1 MMRGRIGL
9 VMLAV
14 GLAVLPGRAQ
24 QDGGADVRF
33 RMRTSVELVMI
44 PVTVKDSA
52 GNLVIG
58 IERDEFRLFED
69 GVEQTIRYF
78 SIDPFPLSVII
89 LVDTGLSRGAQAA
102 VRKALPVFTSAFGPE
117 DEFALYLF
125 HTYARRVLGFS
136 RDRDKLHAA
145 FRALEWMRAPARGG
159 STGGPMTAGPR
170 INSIPIGPQVPS
182 VSPRSE
188 KPTKAIHDAL
198 WTAGL
203 ALHDR
208 ERGRRRVVFIISDGA
223 NSRLNQYSFKETR
236 DLLLREN
243 VSVYAIGVGNAR
255 FALGTTVLSD
265 YARVTGGDMY
275 APLGRD
281 GLARMYARVAEQAR
295 NQYTLVYAPPPARA
309 GRKFRNIEVRVRR
322 PGVTLLT
329 YDGYF
334 AGIPTE

>member
-1 MMRGRIGL
+1 MRGRIGL

-69 GVEQTIRYF
+69 GVEQRIRYF

-89 LVDTGLSRGAQAA
+89 LVDAGLGRAAQAA

-159 STGGPMTAGPR
+159 
-170 INSIPIGPQVPS
+170 
-182 VSPRSE
+182 
-188 KPTKAIHDAL
+188 
-198 WTAGL
+198 
-203 ALHDR
+203 
-208 ERGRRRVVFIISDGA
+208 
-223 NSRLNQYSFKETR
+223 
-236 DLLLREN
+236 
-243 VSVYAIGVGNAR
+243 
-255 FALGTTVLSD
+255 
-265 YARVTGGDMY
+265 
-275 APLGRD
+275 
-281 GLARMYARVAEQAR
+281 
-295 NQYTLVYAPPPARA
+295 
-309 GRKFRNIEVRVRR
+309 
-322 PGVTLLT
+322 
-329 YDGYF
+329 
-334 AGIPTE
+334 